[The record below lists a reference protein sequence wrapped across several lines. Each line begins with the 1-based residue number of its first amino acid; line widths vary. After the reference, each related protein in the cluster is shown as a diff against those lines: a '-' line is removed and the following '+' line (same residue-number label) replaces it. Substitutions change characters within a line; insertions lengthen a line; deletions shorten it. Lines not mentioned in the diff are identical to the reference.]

1 MSEISAATG
10 KALALSMLKGVGP
23 AALRKVAQVPD
34 FVEKSIEELAIEV
47 PPIGRAI
54 AHDGAWSKALVDAE
68 QQLELADPLGV
79 RILSRFD
86 DEYPP
91 LVRASKDDPFL
102 LWVQGI
108 LPPLPAKSV
117 AIIGTRKPT
126 PHGEVI
132 AKRITRFFTDQDWT
146 VVSGLAIGCDVIAH
160 EETLAAGGH
169 TVAVL
174 AHGHHTVAPKQHQ
187 RLAHKILDQGGA
199 LVSQY
204 PVGRD
209 AIPQQFVQ
217 RDKTQAAIASGVVMV
232 QSNLGG
238 GSLHASRAAIAY
250 GRWLAIPYPT
260 DADQASGAPQVG
272 ANLVL
277 SEGSLSERQELLSQP
292 GSDLQ
297 GVIIL
302 RGKADYEKCL
312 PAPVAIT
319 EPMDVQGRMF

>member
-23 AALRKVAQVPD
+23 VALRKAAQVPD

-54 AHDGAWSKALVDAE
+54 AHAGAWSKALADAE

-146 VVSGLAIGCDVIAH
+146 VVSGLAIGCDAIAH
-160 EETLAAGGH
+160 EETLASGGH

-174 AHGHHTVAPKQHQ
+174 AHGHHTVAPRQHQ
-187 RLAHKILDQGGA
+187 CLAQRILDQNGA
-199 LVSQY
+199 LISQY
-204 PVGRD
+204 PIGRD

-217 RDKTQAAIASGVVMV
+217 RDKTQAGMASGVVMV
-232 QSNLGG
+232 QSDVGG
-238 GSLHASRAAIAY
+238 GSLHASRAALTY
-250 GRWLAIPYPT
+250 DRWLAVPYPT
-260 DADQASGAPQVG
+260 DADRASGAHQVR

-277 SEGSLSERQELLSQP
+277 AEGSLAERQELLGQP
-292 GSDLQ
+292 GNNLR

-302 RGKADYEKCL
+302 RGKVDYEKCL
-312 PAPVAIT
+312 PASAMAV
-319 EPMDVQGRMF
+319 EPLDAQGSIF